1 MTKERFLHIVSNP
14 KDIAESDLGEIM
26 KISDRHPYFDA
37 AKILRLNGLKQNDD
51 ISFQDY
57 LKEIAYTLPDRKHLY
72 ILLHRQAVREKVA
85 EVVKDIHQQEANEAA
100 IDEIAKSNELEVQEL
115 NDAVNK
121 EENNV
126 SSEQVET
133 NAEEVKSISLPN
145 DILENEIDQLTDSVL
160 DDLLLKPLTAV
171 YDIEK
176 ALGQSEKQ
184 SEKQKQEE
192 NENENKKEIENLSV
206 SENESENE
214 SPFAEATGGSR
225 EEGAKEKFEGSEQQT
240 SAKPLGERTFFD
252 WLTPQ
257 TFEDEQAVENSAS
270 ATPVKSSSEIIDSFI
285 ANNPRISSVS
295 KSSPQTTFDKYSV
308 EDRDEIVTETLARI
322 YLKQNNYSRAIKV
335 YEQLSLKNPEKRAY
349 FASQIH
355 FLEKLLKDK

>member
-14 KDIAESDLGEIM
+14 KDIAESDLGEIS

-100 IDEIAKSNELEVQEL
+100 IDVITKSNELEVQEP
-115 NDAVNK
+115 NDAVNT
-121 EENNV
+121 EETKV
-126 SSEQVET
+126 ASEQAEM

-145 DILENEIDQLTDSVL
+145 DILENEIDKLTDSVL

-176 ALGQSEKQ
+176 AFSQG
-184 SEKQKQEE
+184 EE
-192 NENENKKEIENLSV
+192 EDEDEE
-206 SENESENE
+206 EEE
-214 SPFAEATGGSR
+214 SPSAEAAGSSRR
-225 EEGAKEKFEGSEQQT
+225 ENST
-240 SAKPLGERTFFD
+240 KPMGERTFFD

-257 TFEDEQAVENSAS
+257 TFEDEQADENSAS
-270 ATPVKSSSEIIDSFI
+270 ETPAKSSSEIIDSFI

>member
-14 KDIAESDLGEIM
+14 KDIAESDLGEIS

-85 EVVKDIHQQEANEAA
+85 EVVKDIHQQEAKEAV
-100 IDEIAKSNELEVQEL
+100 IDEIAKSNELEVQEP
-115 NDAVNK
+115 NDALNK
-121 EENNV
+121 EENNA
-126 SSEQVET
+126 SSEQAET
-133 NAEEVKSISLPN
+133 NVEEVKSISLPN
-145 DILENEIDQLTDSVL
+145 NILENEIDKLTDSVL

-176 ALGQSEKQ
+176 AFS
-184 SEKQKQEE
+184 QEEEQLEEQEEDEDE
-192 NENENKKEIENLSV
+192 NENEN
-206 SENESENE
+206 ESEKV
-214 SPFAEATGGSR
+214 
-225 EEGAKEKFEGSEQQT
+225 GAKEKLVGSEQQA

-257 TFEDEQAVENSAS
+257 TFEDEQASENSAS
-270 ATPVKSSSEIIDSFI
+270 ETPAKSSNELIDSFI